1 MTHRLL
7 VVEDDP
13 TLRTGLEDAFA
24 MEGYDVTV
32 AQDGFQAEEFLH
44 ARHFSVVVLD
54 IMMPGK
60 SGLEVL
66 KSVRD
71 AGILTPVILLTARSD
86 ENDRVF
92 GLELGADDYV
102 TKPFSLRELLA
113 RVKVL
118 IRREERVLERL
129 EELAPPQAF
138 RIGEAEVDLGTFTVT
153 RDGQTYPLTPKEAG
167 MLHLLERERGRVVSR
182 DCFLREVWEDGE
194 AVTHRTVDTHMLNL
208 RKKIE
213 KDPSR
218 PEHLQTVHGAGYRLT

>member
-1 MTHRLL
+1 MAHRLL

-13 TLRTGLEDAFA
+13 TLRTGLEDAFS

-32 AQDGFQAEEFLH
+32 AQDGFQAEEFLQT
-44 ARHFSVVVLD
+44 RHFSVVVLD

-118 IRREERVLERL
+118 IRREERVLDRL
-129 EELAPPQAF
+129 KELAPPQAF
-138 RIGEAEVDLGTFTVT
+138 RIGETEVDLGTFTVT
-153 RDGQTYPLTPKEAG
+153 RDGRTFPLTPKEAG
-167 MLHLLERERGRVVSR
+167 MLHLLQQERGRVVSR
-182 DCFLREVWEDGE
+182 DRFLREVWEDGD

-213 KDPSR
+213 EDSSR